1 MSWFLHDPSPNR
13 LRSRAPLMASV
24 GFAVGFAGL
33 GLLWHVDTVHADSIR
48 SPTKPLPPDTPNL
61 DYLREAAASH
71 FVYDDPGIQRFD
83 SIVVPRF
90 VQISCFLLL
99 LVTFFSNFPAEDF
112 IASAFVHL
120 DTHTWSL
127 FSIFDGHNGPLTSSW
142 LSDNL
147 IPAIVGGLADLFS
160 RQPPLFDE
168 AEHTSLD
175 SETTLRLKPP
185 PHEDIDGALKAAFLR
200 VDDDIVNWAV
210 ERAFASPSKAN
221 AVNLL
226 LPAQS
231 GSCAL
236 VSFFDS
242 ASKKLR
248 VAVTGDS
255 RAILGRRV
263 DGGLY
268 EVHVLSFDQNAHN
281 PAEDER
287 MSKEHPGETIMANGR
302 VLGWGMSRAFGDA
315 TYKWSLEIQKRL
327 HEEYL
332 GDRIPSKVKT
342 PPYFTAEPEIT
353 TTDIRPG
360 DFLVMGSDGLWD
372 CLTNEEVVGLVGLWK
387 DTHDMV
393 PKETM
398 SSPSEGT
405 SSHHHMI
412 ASDFTIDAPYDQN
425 KVVDRDSLPVILQE
439 DKTVMYPWWRATK
452 KFVNVDANVAA
463 HLARNALGGA
473 DQDLTLGL
481 LTMTPPRSRRYR

>member
-1 MSWFLHDPSPNR
+1 
-13 LRSRAPLMASV
+13 MATASL
-24 GFAVGFAGL
+24 AIGFAGV
-33 GLLWHVDTVHADSIR
+33 GFLWHTNTVHADSIR
-48 SPTKPLPPDTPNL
+48 YPSKSPAAGADASKFE
-61 DYLREAAASH
+61 YLRQAAASH

-83 SIVVPRF
+83 SIVVP
-90 VQISCFLLL
+90 
-99 LVTFFSNFPAEDF
+99 SNFPAEDF
-112 IASAFVHL
+112 ISSAFVHL

-160 RQPPLFDE
+160 KQPPLFDG

-175 SETTLRLKPP
+175 SETTLRLAPP
-185 PHEDIDGALKAAFLR
+185 PHKDIDRALKDAFLR
-200 VDDDIVNWAV
+200 VDNDIVDWAV
-210 ERAFASPSKAN
+210 ERAFASPSKAD

-231 GSCAL
+231 GSCAI

-242 ASKKLR
+242 ESKKLR

-255 RAILGRRV
+255 RAVLGRRV
-263 DGGLY
+263 DGNIY
-268 EVHVLSFDQNAHN
+268 EVHVLSLDQNAYN

-353 TTDIRPG
+353 TTDVRPG

-372 CLTNEEVVGLVGLWK
+372 CLTNEEVVGLVGLWR
-387 DTHDMV
+387 DTHDMM
-393 PKETM
+393 PKETI

-412 ASDFTIDAPYDQN
+412 TSDFTVDAPYD
-425 KVVDRDSLPVILQE
+425 KDKGVDRDSLPVVLQE
-439 DKTVMYPWWRATK
+439 DKTLMYPWWRATK
-452 KFVNVDANVAA
+452 KFVNIDANVAA

-473 DQDLTLGL
+473 DPDLTLGL
-481 LTMTPPRSRRYR
+481 LTMTPPRSRRYRDDLSAIVVFFKDDLDHSRPEE

>member
-1 MSWFLHDPSPNR
+1 MCLSHLIVNLH
-13 LRSRAPLMASV
+13 
-24 GFAVGFAGL
+24 
-33 GLLWHVDTVHADSIR
+33 
-48 SPTKPLPPDTPNL
+48 
-61 DYLREAAASH
+61 
-71 FVYDDPGIQRFD
+71 
-83 SIVVPRF
+83 
-90 VQISCFLLL
+90 
-99 LVTFFSNFPAEDF
+99 SNFPAEDF
-112 IASAFVHL
+112 ISSAFVHL

-160 RQPPLFDE
+160 KQPPLE
-168 AEHTSLD
+168 TSL
-175 SETTLRLKPP
+175 RLAPP
-185 PHEDIDGALKAAFLR
+185 PHKDIDRALKDAFLR
-200 VDDDIVNWAV
+200 VDNDIVDWAV
-210 ERAFASPSKAN
+210 ERAFASPSKAD

-231 GSCAL
+231 GSCAI

-242 ASKKLR
+242 ESKKLR

-263 DGGLY
+263 DGNIY
-268 EVHVLSFDQNAHN
+268 EVHVLSLDQNAHN

-353 TTDIRPG
+353 TTDVRPG

-372 CLTNEEVVGLVGLWK
+372 CLTNEEVVGLVGLWR
-387 DTHDMV
+387 DTHDMM
-393 PKETM
+393 PKETI

-405 SSHHHMI
+405 
-412 ASDFTIDAPYDQN
+412 N
-425 KVVDRDSLPVILQE
+425 KLVDRESLPVVLKE

-473 DQDLTLGL
+473 DHDLTLGL
-481 LTMTPPRSRRYR
+481 LTMTPPRSRRYRDDLSAVVVFFKDDLDRSRREE